1 MVRTAAGWSVYTV
14 TLTQIV
20 PPTQTDVVLPVPGQP
35 NGVANQALITLV
47 TCHPRWGSSERL
59 VVTGILT
66 ESRTAA
72 QGPPVI
78 EEAPI

>member
-1 MVRTAAGWSVYTV
+1 M
-14 TLTQIV
+14 
-20 PPTQTDVVLPVPGQP
+20 PGQP

-59 VVTGILT
+59 IVTGILT

-72 QGPPVI
+72 QGPPVL